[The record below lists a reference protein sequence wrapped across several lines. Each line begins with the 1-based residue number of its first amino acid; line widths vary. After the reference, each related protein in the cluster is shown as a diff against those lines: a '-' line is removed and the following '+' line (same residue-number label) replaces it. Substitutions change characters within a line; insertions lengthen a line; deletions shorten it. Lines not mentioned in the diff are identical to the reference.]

1 MSVVAHPVCVV
12 KWKMLMANTY
22 TLYGTVKFFFTY
34 TYEDIEYKLAFLE
47 EYKVEKDDLLLYIS
61 SGHRTFHVI
70 SVIAIKELVGILISK
85 GRQYLVSRNDPYLGC

>member
-61 SGHRTFHVI
+61 SGCRTFHVI
-70 SVIAIKELVGILISK
+70 SIIAIKELVGILISK
-85 GRQYLVSRNDPYLGC
+85 GR